1 MLDNK
6 PFNIQDDEESS
17 ENTNSH
23 VPNFTVLLLATQV
36 ILSIALVAFYG
47 SGGSNSNL
55 FYLFTLG
62 YIMLWSLYFA
72 WHSLVKENGYELL
85 AFLFLTL
92 LTNSEGIYFLF
103 TNSVPPLPKYL
114 YLIYFIAL
122 SIAYPLLCYK
132 CYHHFGLSTLV
143 KLSTTSQYSIL
154 RSIQDYELFI
164 SGIQITFMF
173 NSLVI
178 FTFLYYISD
187 TWKSFSDLGVALSVL
202 GFCVITFH
210 SCLGIWAA
218 TKESVKGLK
227 AFLIALPF
235 IQIFLGWMIVETE
248 LSPAKHIYYIL
259 FQQEL
264 FISAL
269 NAIGCLSI
277 LYLGYKNLKS
287 CGNNRYSLIKRTNNT
302 FLKSLFI

>member
-6 PFNIQDDEESS
+6 PFNIQDEEELS

-23 VPNFTVLLLATQV
+23 VPNLTVLLLVTEV
-36 ILSIALVAFYG
+36 ILFIALIAFY
-47 SGGSNSNL
+47 SSNGSNSNL

-62 YIMLWSLYFA
+62 YIMIWSLYFA

-85 AFLFLTL
+85 AFVLLAT

-103 TNSVPPLPKYL
+103 TNSIPPLPKYL
-114 YLIYFIAL
+114 YLLYFIL
-122 SIAYPLLCYK
+122 MTLAYPLLCFK

-143 KLSTTSQYSIL
+143 KLSATSQYSIL
-154 RSIQDYELFI
+154 KSIQDYELFI

-178 FTFLYYISD
+178 FTFLYYITD
-187 TWKSFSDLGVALSVL
+187 NWKSFSDIGTALSVL
-202 GFCVITFH
+202 GFCLIIFH
-210 SCLGIWAA
+210 SCLGIWSA
-218 TKESVKGLK
+218 TKENVKGLK
-227 AFLIALPF
+227 FFLIALPF
-235 IQIFLGWMIVETE
+235 IQILLGWMILETE

-264 FISAL
+264 FVSAL
-269 NAIGCLSI
+269 NIIGCLSI
-277 LYLGYKNLKS
+277 IYLGYKNLKS
-287 CGNNRYSLIKRTNNT
+287 CGNNRYSLIKKTNNT